1 MKVLKKL
8 LSYGV
13 VLGLAVSLV
22 GCSGKSTDNQEA
34 NKLEEIKKNSKIVIG
49 TSADFPPFEFHKMVD
64 GEDKIVG
71 FDDLLAQEIAKE
83 IRVEVEYKEI
93 DFDGL
98 IGALNADKVDVVLAG
113 MSPTEEREKSVDF
126 SDLYYISK
134 NAVIVRDGDEDKIKT
149 EDDLKKL
156 KVGVQKGSIQ
166 ENYVINTLGLDNAK
180 SLTAT
185 PDLILELKNKNI
197 DAIVSNESVCMINVK
212 QYDGIKMS
220 KSSIGEDLEEGMA
233 VAIKKGENNKELIDL
248 INKKIK
254 ELKDSGKMKEF
265 LEEATT
271 QAASK

>member
-34 NKLEEIKKNSKIVIG
+34 NKLEEINKNSKIVIG

-83 IRVEVEYKEI
+83 IGVEVEYKEI

>member
-34 NKLEEIKKNSKIVIG
+34 NKLEEINKNSKIVIG

-83 IRVEVEYKEI
+83 IGVEVEYKEI

-113 MSPTEEREKSVDF
+113 MSPTEERKKSVDF